1 MSSLFFF
8 PGFSLRTK
16 LVLSYLLVALG
27 AILIL
32 TIVVSLAVQN
42 YFASWQTDQLQLR
55 AENLA
60 QQIGV
65 AYRAQGS
72 WDNVYLHIETDGPV
86 LLVITDASGHQLN
99 HLEPRGLPLND
110 DNQPVLAQALAQAL
124 HGQEVQGHIDGS
136 GDDNFFSGLYISVP
150 LRYNGQA
157 NGQLIGA
164 LLLAVPQQYPNGF
177 SPYAFLANVNQ
188 VILITGLL

>member
-1 MSSLFFF
+1 MSSRFFF

-42 YFASWQTDQLQLR
+42 YFASWQKDQLQVR

-65 AYRAQGS
+65 AYRAQGG
-72 WDNVYLHIETDGPV
+72 WAKLYLHIETDAPV
-86 LLVITDASGHQLN
+86 MLVITDAGGHQP
-99 HLEPRGLPLND
+99 HYLEPRGLPCQD
-110 DNQPVLAQALAQAL
+110 D
-124 HGQEVQGHIDGS
+124 
-136 GDDNFFSGLYISVP
+136 
-150 LRYNGQA
+150 
-157 NGQLIGA
+157 
-164 LLLAVPQQYPNGF
+164 
-177 SPYAFLANVNQ
+177 
-188 VILITGLL
+188 